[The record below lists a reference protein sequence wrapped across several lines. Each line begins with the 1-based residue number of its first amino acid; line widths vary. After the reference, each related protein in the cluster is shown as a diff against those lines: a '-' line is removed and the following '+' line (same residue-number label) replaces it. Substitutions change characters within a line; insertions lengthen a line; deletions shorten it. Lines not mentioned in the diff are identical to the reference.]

1 MRVRGILLLP
11 SLLTEGNMGRKY
23 LVMAV
28 MALVGGLCFS
38 GFSLAQKQADPSKA
52 PAGSVPSSQVAVPRA
67 PQADLAIQRFEIT
80 KLGESGGKHQVRV
93 NVEVRNNGA
102 STADALTAEGRR
114 HACGGCF
121 KNQLD
126 WKYGYYPESR
136 GAHPSGTDFVRLCE
150 TGTVGLAAGATAAFQ
165 CDDEVI
171 KDGMKEYKLILDH
184 LFWIDDRNRFDNVQ
198 TKKYW
203 AR

>member
-1 MRVRGILLLP
+1 
-11 SLLTEGNMGRKY
+11 MGRKC

-28 MALVGGLCFS
+28 MALVGVLCFS

-52 PAGSVPSSQVAVPRA
+52 PAGSVPSSQAAVPRP
-67 PQADLAIQRFEIT
+67 PQSDLVIQRFEIT

-121 KNQLD
+121 KNQLE
-126 WKYGYYPESR
+126 WKYGSLPDPR
-136 GAHPSGTDFVRLCE
+136 GGPPRADFTRLCE
-150 TGTVGLAAGATAAFQ
+150 TGTIGLAAGATASFQ

-171 KDGMKEYKLILDH
+171 KDGMKEYRLILDH

-203 AR
+203 AH